1 MSQGNQ
7 DNLIPADFSSTK
19 VVLASV
25 EVLKWQ
31 NKMPTLAHFPWKAGI
46 IVILILQMRKLS
58 FRKFK

>member
-19 VVLASV
+19 EVLASV

-31 NKMPTLAHFPWKAGI
+31 NEMPTLAHFPWKAGI
-46 IVILILQMRKLS
+46 IVILIL
-58 FRKFK
+58 